1 MVGWSL
7 SGGDDIDD
15 EHDDKKYSGG
25 AISNN
30 GHDPRRAFRN
40 CKKVRIFFLFK
51 IQRRLIQNGQ
61 KLRIFKIIV
70 KNEIISK
77 ML

>member
-1 MVGWSL
+1 MSR
-7 SGGDDIDD
+7 GDDIDD
-15 EHDDKKYSGG
+15 ENNENYDKKYSGG

-30 GHDPRRAFRN
+30 RHDSRRAFRN

-51 IQRRLIQNGQ
+51 IQRRLFQNGQ
-61 KLRIFKIIV
+61 KLRIFEIIV